1 MITYIDFSWIKTS
14 FVITGIKIDWIQL
27 IYDIIS
33 IILSS
38 YVVYKITT
46 KSDYQ
51 KEIRKN
57 FERDKQEL
65 SRYLDALKCYVDNFN
80 DQPDRT
86 GIKQFIKQ
94 SPYRESFD
102 YIVDD
107 KGVMHQIRM
116 VECKIEDTI
125 DKDTVDK
132 HALIKIA
139 SELYRLR
146 VEVVKLSL
154 PKGHLKNHRFEHF
167 NQQFH

>member
-86 GIKQFIKQ
+86 
-94 SPYRESFD
+94 
-102 YIVDD
+102 
-107 KGVMHQIRM
+107 
-116 VECKIEDTI
+116 
-125 DKDTVDK
+125 
-132 HALIKIA
+132 
-139 SELYRLR
+139 
-146 VEVVKLSL
+146 
-154 PKGHLKNHRFEHF
+154 
-167 NQQFH
+167 